1 MENQIPANNK
11 AYSPQEYEY
20 YNDKNFND
28 TIYDEEGDEA
38 EFNYEARFDTYAADN
53 EIDHD

>member
-38 EFNYEARFDTYAADN
+38 EFNYEARFDTYTADN